1 MCGTVSQEP
10 SGEVLAEV
18 GRTEAEERLRSKGS
32 DQGESEGEWITLAPE
47 FSATL
52 SEFTRCVKELRGPL
66 YLFGDFSEEEC
77 GAQPAIKDWSTAS
90 TLRATEWLG
99 TTAGWSPTVSPW
111 TLAQKMEVRVMR
123 NKQCLRRK
131 RKRIQKQVLRTD
143 CIPLNMKQKVLHFLR

>member
-18 GRTEAEERLRSKGS
+18 GRTEKEERPCSTGC
-32 DQGESEGEWITLAPE
+32 DQGESESEWTTLAPE

-52 SEFTRCVKELRGPL
+52 SEFTRCVKKLRGPL
-66 YLFGDFSEEEC
+66 CLFRDFSEEEY

-90 TLRATEWLG
+90 TLQATEWLG
-99 TTAGWSPTVSPW
+99 PTAGWSSTVSPW
-111 TLAQKMEVRVMR
+111 TLAQKMEVRMMR

-131 RKRIQKQVLRTD
+131 RKRIQKQVFWTD
-143 CIPLNMKQKVLHFLR
+143 CNPLNMKQNVLHFLR